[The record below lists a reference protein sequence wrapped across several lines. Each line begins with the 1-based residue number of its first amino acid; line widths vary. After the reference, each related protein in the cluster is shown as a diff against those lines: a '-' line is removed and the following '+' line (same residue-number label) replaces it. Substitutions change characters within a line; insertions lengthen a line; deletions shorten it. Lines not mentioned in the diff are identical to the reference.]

1 MKKTLCLGLA
11 ALLLLSACTPGE
23 GESPSTPVESP
34 PAATVSP
41 PAGSPPASTAL
52 PGADTAPPAATGTP
66 SPAPEGTQPPAGGG
80 VWTDWSALEPYEP
93 VQLLYR
99 RWYEEPV
106 RELRAIDG
114 GYGVLVPY
122 VGSAPPDMSWG
133 GVYEY
138 GLMTTDG
145 TIVVDTV
152 YSNVGRLARWADG
165 ETVRLP
171 VLTLMISE
179 LAVDEEYGYSY
190 GEQRYGAAALDGSWD
205 IPTEYDGI
213 WTFSPEGFFLW
224 DEDTVYVF
232 HTDGQLLHS
241 IPYANTAW
249 QEELYDMKLYDGILA
264 NLEGTTLRL
273 IDLEAGES
281 VYVEGI
287 SELGWPGD
295 GFFPV
300 RDADSGL
307 WGCVD
312 QSGAWVIPAQYHDT
326 LEPLGGGSGLCYYY
340 AGRNQLRFV
349 DREGNEYDEDP
360 RPPEPQPDDSG
371 GGEFVETVT
380 DPYTGEVYRLENDP
394 ENVFGWRV
402 LDENG
407 NVLGNST
414 ADNFKYIV
422 VNGLFLNIDG
432 ETAGYKDR
440 DGNWVFRIP
449 LAEAGD

>member
-23 GESPSTPVESP
+23 GERPSPVE
-34 PAATVSP
+34 
-41 PAGSPPASTAL
+41 SPPASTAL
-52 PGADTAPPAATGTP
+52 PGAASAPPAATGTP

-93 VQLLYR
+93 TQLRYR

-114 GYGVLVPY
+114 GYGTLVPY

-152 YSNVGRLARWADG
+152 YSNVDRLAHWAGG
-165 ETVRLP
+165 EPVRLP

-179 LAVDEEYGYSY
+179 LAVDEEYGYTY
-190 GEQRYGAAALDGSWD
+190 GRQRYGAAALDGSWA
-205 IPTEYDGI
+205 IPTQYDGI
-213 WTFSPEGFFLW
+213 WAYSPESFFLW
-224 DEDTVYVF
+224 DEDTLYVYGA
-232 HTDGQLLHS
+232 DGQFKRGVDYTLDPGWEGFFDPVTLDRR
-241 IPYANTAW
+241 A
-249 QEELYDMKLYDGILA
+249 LA
-264 NLEGTTLRL
+264 ELEGTTLRL
-273 IDLEAGES
+273 VDLETGES
-281 VYVEGI
+281 VYTEGI
-287 SELGWPGD
+287 AQIGWGAGD
-295 GFFPV
+295 GLLPV
-300 RDADSGL
+300 QAADSGL

-312 QSGAWVIPAQYHDT
+312 RTGAWVFPAQYHDM
-326 LEPLGGGSGLCYYY
+326 LLPLGDGSGLCYYY
-340 AGRNQLRFV
+340 AGRDQLRFV

-371 GGEFVETVT
+371 GGELVETVT

-402 LDENG
+402 LDGNG

-440 DGNWVFRIP
+440 EGNWVFRIL